1 MITADW
7 RRAPDEKRNLSP
19 RHISVSSISDWLPDC
34 TPKTIRTDVIAG
46 IALAGLLVPEGMA
59 YAGIAGVPPQM
70 GLYAAMAGMFTYA
83 LFGTSR
89 QLAVTP
95 TSSSAAML
103 AALVAPIAVGDSARY
118 VALAS
123 GAAIAAGIIFLVGG
137 LLKLGAVS
145 EFISK
150 PVLKG
155 FVFGLA
161 LTIMVKQA
169 HKLTGISA
177 GQGNFFHLAWHVIK
191 SLKELS
197 PWTCAV
203 GAIAI
208 AVMFLLGAVAPRV
221 PSALVVLVLGVL
233 SVSWFGLKQHH
244 VEVVGTIQAG
254 MPSLTLP
261 RIGEDQLADIFVGAI
276 GIVLVLTAESLA
288 AGRTFAAK
296 HKYEINPNQELCAMG
311 AANIASGVFGGIIVG
326 GGMSGTAA
334 NDSAG
339 ARTQLSTITSSLFV
353 ALTLAYLL
361 PLISDLP
368 EAVLGAIVVHAVAH
382 LADIATLRYYAKLH
396 SGSIWGALVA
406 LLGVLQ
412 MGILKGLIFAVALTL
427 VAVMRKLSTPQDS
440 VLGRLAGSGNFVDVD
455 RHPEAEQIPH
465 LLIFRPNGML
475 FFANANRIRNRLREL
490 TRQADGPLHAVLI
503 NLEASPEIDVT
514 GLEMLE
520 QLRGELQ
527 EWGIALYFAR
537 VADRV
542 RDLFDRSAFTEHV
555 GLNRIF
561 PGVDSA
567 VDAYLRDGAS
577 SNGTRKEE
585 SDPAHG

>member
-1 MITADW
+1 MS
-7 RRAPDEKRNLSP
+7 RRA
-19 RHISVSSISDWLPDC
+19 ISRFLPISDWLPRS
-34 TPKTIRTDVIAG
+34 TQKTIRADVIAG

-70 GLYAAMAGMFTYA
+70 GLYAAMVGMFVYA

-89 QLAVTP
+89 QLAVTS

-118 VALAS
+118 VVLAS
-123 GAAIAAGIIFLVGG
+123 GAAIAAGIIFLAGG

-169 HKLTGISA
+169 HKLTGISS
-177 GQGNFFHLAWHVIK
+177 GQGNFFHLVWHVIT
-191 SLKELS
+191 SLKEANL
-197 PWTCAV
+197 WACAV
-203 GAIAI
+203 GAITI
-208 AVMFLLGAVAPRV
+208 AVMFLLSAYAPRV
-221 PSALVVLVLGVL
+221 PSALVVLVFGVL
-233 SVSWFGLKQHH
+233 SVSWFGLTQHD

-254 MPSLTLP
+254 MPSLSLP
-261 RIGEDQLADIFVGAI
+261 RIGEDQLADVFVGAI

-296 HKYEINPNQELCAMG
+296 HKYEIDPNQELCAMG
-311 AANIASGVFGGIIVG
+311 AANITSGLFGGIIVG

-334 NDSAG
+334 NDSGG
-339 ARTQLSTITSSLFV
+339 ARTQLSTITSSIFV
-353 ALTLAYLL
+353 GLTLTYLL
-361 PLISDLP
+361 PLIRNLP

-382 LADIATLRYYAKLH
+382 LADIDTLKYYARLR

-406 LLGVLQ
+406 LFGVLQ

-427 VAVMRKLSTPQDS
+427 VGVMRKLSAPQDS
-440 VLGRLAGSGNFVDVD
+440 VLGRLGNSGNFVDVD
-455 RHPEAEQIPH
+455 RHPEAEQAPH

-475 FFANANRIRNRLREL
+475 FFANANRVRNHLREL
-490 TRQADGPLHAVLI
+490 TKQSDRPLHAVLI

-514 GLEMLE
+514 SLEMLE
-520 QLRGELQ
+520 QLRSEL
-527 EWGIALYFAR
+527 EG
-537 VADRV
+537 
-542 RDLFDRSAFTEHV
+542 S
-555 GLNRIF
+555 
-561 PGVDSA
+561 GVS
-567 VDAYLRDGAS
+567 L
-577 SNGTRKEE
+577 
-585 SDPAHG
+585 

>member
-1 MITADW
+1 MH
-7 RRAPDEKRNLSP
+7 RRA
-19 RHISVSSISDWLPDC
+19 ISRFLPISDWLPHS
-34 TPKTIRTDVIAG
+34 TPKTIRADVIAG

-59 YAGIAGVPPQM
+59 YAGIAGVAPQM

-89 QLAVTP
+89 QLAVTS

-103 AALVAPIAVGDSARY
+103 AALVAPVAAGDPSRY
-118 VALAS
+118 VVLAS

-137 LLKLGAVS
+137 LLRLGAVS

-177 GQGNFFHLAWHVIK
+177 GQGNFFDLVWHVII

-208 AVMFLLGAVAPRV
+208 AVMFLLGAVVPRV

-254 MPSLTLP
+254 MPSLSLP
-261 RIGEDQLADIFVGAI
+261 RIGEDQLADVFVGAI

-296 HKYEINPNQELCAMG
+296 HKYEIHPNQELCAMG
-311 AANIASGVFGGIIVG
+311 AANIASGIFGGIIVG

-334 NDSAG
+334 NDSGG
-339 ARTQLSTITSSLFV
+339 ARSQLSTIMSSLFV
-353 ALTLAYLL
+353 GLTLAYLL

-382 LADIATLRYYAKLH
+382 LADIGTLRYYARLH

-406 LLGVLQ
+406 LFGVLQ
-412 MGILKGLIFAVALTL
+412 LGILKGLIFAVALTL
-427 VAVMRKLSTPQDS
+427 VAVMRRLSAPQDS

-455 RHPEAEQIPH
+455 RHPEAEQIPD

-475 FFANANRIRNRLREL
+475 FFANANRIRSRLREL
-490 TRQADGPLHAVLI
+490 TKQTDGPLHAVLI

-514 GLEMLE
+514 SLEMLE
-520 QLRGELQ
+520 QLRSELQ
-527 EWGIALYFAR
+527 ERGIALYFSR

-542 RDLFDRSAFTEHV
+542 RDLFDRSAFTERV

-567 VDAYLRDGAS
+567 VDAFLRDTAS
-577 SNGTRKEE
+577 SDSE
-585 SDPAHG
+585 SV